1 MNYNLKK
8 DKDHCTITIKGD
20 INYDAAK
27 ELKKVF
33 DKLLGEGI
41 NNITLNLS
49 EVPVSS
55 STGIGTILMLYKN
68 IKQRGGVLDIK
79 GIHPN
84 LHSMLK
90 LVKID
95 TIIDI
100 KNEEE

>member
-1 MNYNLKK
+1 MNYRLEK
-8 DKDHCTITIKGD
+8 DDHHCTVVVKGD

-27 ELKKVF
+27 KLKKVF
-33 DKLLGEGI
+33 DSLLNEGI
-41 NNITLNLS
+41 DRITLNLKD
-49 EVPVSS
+49 VPVSS

-68 IKQRGGVLDIK
+68 LKQRGGVLDIK

-84 LHSMLK
+84 LLSMLK

-100 KNEEE
+100 GDTE